1 MPPLADLAAAR
12 AAALDK
18 DDYSPR
24 PVASVVNLCLSGFG
38 EVFAHHQGVNAIE
51 VIARNGLEHGI
62 AMALIKGQRGGVIH
76 CGFQKHSFATVS
88 YKALLGGWEQRRATT
103 RAVRLGTQVNG
114 ENVPGAGGI
123 GFGHNE
129 AGDRKS
135 SIAGHQCE
143 GAIVIDKCR
152 QFAPRISDSGGETLL
167 IDLPQLIEILRLI
180 GADNH
185 RLIVRRDAL
194 SAAMM
199 MGRPSLPPHRS
210 AQRAGK
216 LLSDGCET
224 R

>member
-1 MPPLADLAAAR
+1 MPLLEDEWNHAATSR
-12 AAALDK
+12 AL
-18 DDYSPR
+18 R
-24 PVASVVNLCLSGFG
+24 WGMHVND
-38 EVFAHHQGVNAIE
+38 
-51 VIARNGLEHGI
+51 
-62 AMALIKGQRGGVIH
+62 
-76 CGFQKHSFATVS
+76 
-88 YKALLGGWEQRRATT
+88 
-103 RAVRLGTQVNG
+103 

-129 AGDRKS
+129 AGDGKS
-135 SIAGHQCE
+135 SIAGHQGE

-167 IDLPQLIEILRLI
+167 IDLPQLIEIPRQI

-185 RLIVRRDAL
+185 GLIVRRDAL

-210 AQRAGK
+210 APRAGK